1 MTKRLTDKTCVV
13 TGAGQ
18 GIGRA
23 IAEALAAE
31 GATVIAVDLS
41 EQPLMT
47 WTAAAGVT
55 SALLDVTDPVS
66 VADLAGRYPETA
78 VLVNCVGVVAA
89 GTVLD
94 HEPAEMDRSFRI
106 NVGSMAN
113 TIKAFLPRMRER
125 KDGTII
131 NIASVVSSIKA
142 APDRFVYATTK
153 AAVIGLT
160 KSVAMDFIA
169 DGIRCNAIC
178 PGTVESPSLH
188 QRMAAQADPV
198 AALAAFT
205 ARQPMGRI
213 GNPREIARI
222 AVMLASGEADFMTGH
237 TLIIDGGMSL

>member
-1 MTKRLTDKTCVV
+1 MTTGLSEKTCIV

-23 IAEALAAE
+23 IAQALTDA
-31 GATVIAVDLS
+31 GAMVIAVDLS
-41 EQPLMT
+41 RGPLT
-47 WTAAAGVT
+47 DWTSAAGVK
-55 SALLDVTDPVS
+55 SALVDVTDPAA
-66 VADLAGRYPETA
+66 VAQLAAQHPA
-78 VLVNCVGVVAA
+78 ASVLVNCVGVVAT

-94 HEPAEMDRSFRI
+94 SNAAELERSFRI

-113 TIKAFLPRMRER
+113 TIQAFLPAMLARR
-125 KDGTII
+125 DGSII

-160 KSVAMDFIA
+160 KSVAMDFVG

-188 QRMAAQADPV
+188 QRMAAQPDPV

-213 GNPREIARI
+213 GQPEEIARI
-222 AVMLASGEADFMTGH
+222 VVMLASGDADFMTGSA
-237 TLIIDGGMSL
+237 IVIDGGMSL

>member
-1 MTKRLTDKTCVV
+1 MAQGSIDKTCVV

-23 IAEALAAE
+23 IAEGLAAA
-31 GATVIAVDLS
+31 GATVVAVDLAPG
-41 EQPLMT
+41 PLT
-47 WTAAAGVT
+47 AWTSAAGIPSVI
-55 SALLDVTDPVS
+55 ADVTDAAAV
-66 VADLAGRYPETA
+66 DELAARYPATS
-78 VLVNCVGVVAA
+78 VLVNCVGLVAT

-94 HEPAEMDRSFRI
+94 SDNADLERSFRV

-113 TIKAFLPRMRER
+113 TIRAFLPAMRAR
-125 KDGTII
+125 RDGSII
-131 NIASVVSSIKA
+131 NVASVVSSIKA

-188 QRMAAQADPV
+188 QRMAAQPDPV

-213 GNPREIARI
+213 GKPEEIARI
-222 AVMLASGEADFMTGH
+222 AVMLASGDADFMTGSA
-237 TLIIDGGMSL
+237 LVIDGGMSL

>member
-1 MTKRLTDKTCVV
+1 MAKGLTDKTCVV

-23 IAEALAAE
+23 IAEAFAAE

-41 EQPLMT
+41 EGPLT
-47 WTAAAGVT
+47 DWTAAAGVT
-55 SALLDVTDPVS
+55 SALLDVTDPAA
-66 VADLAGRYPETA
+66 VARLAARYPEA
-78 VLVNCVGVVAA
+78 SVLVNCVGVVAA

-94 HEPAEMDRSFRI
+94 SEPAELERSFRI

-113 TIKAFLPRMRER
+113 TIKAFLPGMRER
-125 KDGTII
+125 KDGSII

-142 APDRFVYATTK
+142 APDRFVYSTTK

-160 KSVAMDFIA
+160 KSVAMDFIGE
-169 DGIRCNAIC
+169 GIRCNAIC

-188 QRMAAQADPV
+188 QRMAAQPDPV

-213 GNPREIARI
+213 GQPEEIARI
-222 AVMLASGEADFMTGH
+222 AVMLASGDANFMTGSS
-237 TLIIDGGMSL
+237 LVIDGGMSL

>member
-1 MTKRLTDKTCVV
+1 MTQGLTDKTCVV

-23 IAEALAAE
+23 IAEAFAAE

-41 EQPLMT
+41 EGPLT
-47 WTAAAGVT
+47 EWTAAAGVT
-55 SALLDVTDPVS
+55 SALLDVTDPAA
-66 VADLAGRYPETA
+66 VARLAARYPEA
-78 VLVNCVGVVAA
+78 SVLVNCVGVVAV

-94 HEPAEMDRSFRI
+94 SEPAELERSFRI

-113 TIKAFLPRMRER
+113 TIKAFLPGMRER
-125 KDGTII
+125 RDGSII

-142 APDRFVYATTK
+142 APDRFVYSTTK

-160 KSVAMDFIA
+160 RSVAMDFI
-169 DGIRCNAIC
+169 GEGVRCNAIC

-188 QRMAAQADPV
+188 QRMAAQPDPV

-213 GNPREIARI
+213 GQPEEIARI
-222 AVMLASGEADFMTGH
+222 AVMLASGDADFMTGSS
-237 TLIIDGGMSL
+237 LIIDGGMSL

>member
-1 MTKRLTDKTCVV
+1 MTTGLSEKTCIV

-23 IAEALAAE
+23 IAQALTDA

-41 EQPLMT
+41 RGPLT
-47 WTAAAGVT
+47 DWTSAAGVK
-55 SALLDVTDPVS
+55 SALVDVTDPAA
-66 VADLAGRYPETA
+66 VAQLAAQHPA
-78 VLVNCVGVVAA
+78 ASVLVNCVGVVAT

-94 HEPAEMDRSFRI
+94 SNAAELERSFRI

-113 TIKAFLPRMRER
+113 TIQAFLPAMLARR
-125 KDGTII
+125 DGSII

-160 KSVAMDFIA
+160 KSVAMDFVG

-188 QRMAAQADPV
+188 QRMAAQPDPV

-213 GNPREIARI
+213 GQPEEIARI
-222 AVMLASGEADFMTGH
+222 VVMLASGDADFMTGSA
-237 TLIIDGGMSL
+237 IVIDGGMSL